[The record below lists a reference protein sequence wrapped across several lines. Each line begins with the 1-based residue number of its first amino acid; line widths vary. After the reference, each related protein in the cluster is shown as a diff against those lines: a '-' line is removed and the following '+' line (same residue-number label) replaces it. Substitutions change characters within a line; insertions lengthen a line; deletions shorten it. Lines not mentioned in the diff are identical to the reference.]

1 MSRRTMSLVGLAAGV
16 LLLAA
21 CSNSSSNETT
31 TTGAPSGG
39 DSEVSIENFAFGPD
53 DITVSVGD
61 TIARR
66 VAIDGYRRER
76 RHALQSR
83 SCPQMR
89 GTFSQ
94 AHLLPRM

>member
-61 TIARR
+61 TIAGR
-66 VAIDGYRRER
+66 VAIDGYRRD
-76 RHALQSR
+76 AGTPCSR
-83 SCPQMR
+83 E
-89 GTFSQ
+89 
-94 AHLLPRM
+94 AAPR